1 MVNIPGH
8 RVPGGHADRADLLPA
23 PPHSRSERIGR
34 WTLRL
39 VLPVAAGFA
48 IQLVYWMWF
57 DNPYGYSLGSIVGGF
72 LIAITALAAAFWAW
86 HCWFS
91 KDCF

>member
-1 MVNIPGH
+1 MVNVSG
-8 RVPGGHADRADLLPA
+8 DRAPA
-23 PPHSRSERIGR
+23 GRRADAAERIGR
-34 WTLRL
+34 WILRL

-48 IQLVYWMWF
+48 LQLVYWMWF
-57 DNPYGYSLGSIVGGF
+57 DNPYGYGLGSIVGGF
-72 LIAITALAAAFWAW
+72 LIAVTACAAAFWAW

>member
-1 MVNIPGH
+1 MVNMPGH
-8 RVPGGHADRADLLPA
+8 RAPMDRRANGTDPLRST
-23 PPHSRSERIGR
+23 HSRGERIGR

-57 DNPYGYSLGSIVGGF
+57 DNPYGRSFGSIVGGF
-72 LIAITALAAAFWAW
+72 LIAVTALAAALWAW
-86 HCWFS
+86 HAWFS

>member
-1 MVNIPGH
+1 MVNMPGH
-8 RVPGGHADRADLLPA
+8 RAPVGRRADRADLLRSA
-23 PPHSRSERIGR
+23 HSRGERIGR

-57 DNPYGYSLGSIVGGF
+57 DNPYGRSLGSIVGGF
-72 LIAITALAAAFWAW
+72 LIAVTALAAALWAW
-86 HCWFS
+86 HAWFS